1 VENQVG
7 LVVVSTLKSLSKALP
22 RKIAAKVMPMI
33 QKNQVF
39 SVEFLVRIKVKYQ
52 EEGNLMQKL
61 KVAIIGGGQFSASF
75 IHLFQAHP
83 MVQEVGLVEP
93 NHERRASTAS
103 KFQIKQSFNSL
114 EQLWG
119 SDFNAVA
126 IFTPRWTHAQI
137 ALEALKNGRHVY
149 TAVPMGITQEE
160 VSQLVDV
167 ASKTKLTYFMAETSY
182 YYPAVIFSR
191 RKFASGELGSFVYG
205 EGEYLHDMSHGF
217 TDAYAANGG
226 DEWKSTAS
234 FPPMLY
240 STHSV
245 STILSVTGAHATS
258 VTCVGLQ
265 DSVGDGIFDSKVSK
279 WGNDHSNQIALFR
292 TSDGGVMRIAE
303 LRRVGTAPLEST
315 VRMSIFG
322 TEGSFEQQVG
332 YASWAT
338 KNSFDIITDEIG
350 TFSDVENPYSLRSDY
365 ISPNKWDGGF
375 AKVHDRS
382 QLPKEFLGLS
392 NGHGGSHQFMVD
404 DFVMGAMGERRP
416 PMDVRDAARFTIPGI
431 LAHQS
436 AGMSGKWLDIP
447 HF

>member
-1 VENQVG
+1 MN
-7 LVVVSTLKSLSKALP
+7 
-22 RKIAAKVMPMI
+22 
-33 QKNQVF
+33 
-39 SVEFLVRIKVKYQ
+39 
-52 EEGNLMQKL
+52 KL
-61 KVAIIGGGQFSASF
+61 KIAIIGGGQFSASF

-83 MVQEVGLVEP
+83 MVQEVGLVEL
-93 NHERRASTAS
+93 NDERRAATAS
-103 KFQIKQSFNSL
+103 KFQIQQSFDSL
-114 EQLWG
+114 EKLWD
-119 SDFNAVA
+119 SEFNAVA

-160 VSQLVDV
+160 ISQLVE
-167 ASKTKLTYFMAETSY
+167 ASIKTKLTYFMAETSF
-182 YYPAVIFSR
+182 YYPAVVFSR
-191 RKFASGELGSFVYG
+191 KKFAEGQMGKFVYG

-217 TDAYAANGG
+217 SDAYAANGG
-226 DEWKSTAS
+226 DDWKSTAS

-245 STILSVTGAHATS
+245 STILSVTGAQATS
-258 VTCVGLQ
+258 VTCIGLK
-265 DSVGDGIFDSKVSK
+265 DTAGDGIFDSNVSMWK
-279 WGNDHSNQIALFR
+279 NDQSNQIALFE

-350 TFSDVENPYSLRSDY
+350 TFSDVENPYSLKPDY
-365 ISPNKWDGGF
+365 IPPNLWDGGF
-375 AKVHDRS
+375 ARVHDRS
-382 QLPKEFLGLS
+382 QLPKEFVGLS

-404 DFVMGAMGERRP
+404 DFVMDAVGERKA
-416 PMDVRDAARFTIPGI
+416 PMNVIDAARFTIPGV

-436 AGMSGKWLDIP
+436 AQIAGQKLQIP
-447 HF
+447 QY

>member
-1 VENQVG
+1 
-7 LVVVSTLKSLSKALP
+7 VVK
-22 RKIAAKVMPMI
+22 
-33 QKNQVF
+33 
-39 SVEFLVRIKVKYQ
+39 
-52 EEGNLMQKL
+52 KL
-61 KVAIIGGGQFSASF
+61 RLAVIGGGQFSSSF

-83 MVQEVGLVEP
+83 FVEEVALVELNP
-93 NHERRASTAS
+93 ERRASIAA
-103 KFQIKQSFNSL
+103 KFSIKQTFASL
-114 EQLWG
+114 SELWD

-137 ALEALKNGRHVY
+137 ALEAIQNGRHVY

-160 VSQLVDV
+160 ISQLVE
-167 ASKTKLTYFMAETSY
+167 ASSKTKLTYFMAETSF
-182 YYPAVIFSR
+182 YYPAVVFSR
-191 RKFASGELGSFVYG
+191 RKFAEGQMGKFVYG

-217 TDAYAANGG
+217 SDAYAANGG
-226 DEWKSTAS
+226 DDWKSTAS

-245 STILSVTGAHATS
+245 STILSITGAQATS
-258 VTCVGLQ
+258 VTCIGLK
-265 DSVGDGIFDSKVSK
+265 DTAGDGIFDSNVSMWK
-279 WGNDHSNQIALFR
+279 NDQSNQIALFE

-350 TFSDVENPYSLRSDY
+350 TFSDVENPYSLKPDY
-365 ISPNKWDGGF
+365 IPPNLWDGGF
-375 AKVHDRS
+375 ARVHDRS
-382 QLPKEFLGLS
+382 QLPKEFIGLS

-404 DFVMGAMGERRP
+404 DFVMDAVGERKA
-416 PMDVRDAARFTIPGI
+416 PMNVIDAARFTIPGVV
-431 LAHQS
+431 AHQS
-436 AGMSGKWLDIP
+436 AQNAGQKLQIP
-447 HF
+447 QF

>member
-1 VENQVG
+1 M
-7 LVVVSTLKSLSKALP
+7 K
-22 RKIAAKVMPMI
+22 
-33 QKNQVF
+33 
-39 SVEFLVRIKVKYQ
+39 
-52 EEGNLMQKL
+52 KL
-61 KVAIIGGGQFSASF
+61 RLAIIGGGQFSSSF

-83 MVQEVGLVEP
+83 FVEEVALVELNP
-93 NHERRASTAS
+93 ERRASIAA
-103 KFQIKQSFNSL
+103 KFSIKQTFASL
-114 EQLWG
+114 SELWD

-137 ALEALKNGRHVY
+137 ALEAIQNGRHVY

-160 VSQLVDV
+160 ISQLVETS
-167 ASKTKLTYFMAETSY
+167 SKTKLTYFMAETSF
-182 YYPAVIFSR
+182 YYPAVVFSR
-191 RKFASGELGSFVYG
+191 KKFAEGQMGKFVYG

-217 TDAYAANGG
+217 SDAYAANGG
-226 DEWKSTAS
+226 DDWKSTAS

-245 STILSVTGAHATS
+245 STILSVTGAQATS
-258 VTCVGLQ
+258 VTCIGLK
-265 DSVGDGIFDSKVSK
+265 DTAGDGIFDSNVSMWK
-279 WGNDHSNQIALFR
+279 NDQSNQIALFE

-350 TFSDVENPYSLRSDY
+350 TFSDVENPYSLKPDY
-365 ISPNKWDGGF
+365 ISPNLWDGGF
-375 AKVHDRS
+375 ARVHDRS
-382 QLPKEFLGLS
+382 QLPKEFVGLS

-404 DFVMGAMGERRP
+404 DFVMDAVGERKA
-416 PMDVRDAARFTIPGI
+416 PMNVIDAARFTIPGV

-436 AGMSGKWLDIP
+436 AQMAGQKLQIP
-447 HF
+447 QY

>member
-1 VENQVG
+1 MN
-7 LVVVSTLKSLSKALP
+7 
-22 RKIAAKVMPMI
+22 
-33 QKNQVF
+33 
-39 SVEFLVRIKVKYQ
+39 
-52 EEGNLMQKL
+52 KL

-83 MVQEVGLVEP
+83 MVQEVGLVEL
-93 NHERRASTAS
+93 NEERRVATAS
-103 KFQIKQSFNSL
+103 KFEIQRSFDSL
-114 EQLWG
+114 EKLWN

-149 TAVPMGITQEE
+149 TAVPMGITQDE
-160 VSQLVDV
+160 VTQLVQV

-182 YYPAVIFSR
+182 YYPAVVFSR

-226 DEWKSTAS
+226 DEWKATAS

-245 STILSVTGAHATS
+245 STILSVTGAQATS
-258 VTCVGLQ
+258 VTCLGMK
-265 DSVGDGIFDSKVSK
+265 DTASDGIFDSTVSK
-279 WGNDHSNQIALFR
+279 WGNDQSNQIALFR

-365 ISPNKWDGGF
+365 IPPNKWDGGF

-382 QLPKEFLGLS
+382 QLPQEFYGLS

-404 DFVMGAMGERRP
+404 DFVMDATGQRKA
-416 PMDVRDAARFTIPGI
+416 PMNVHDAARFTAPGI
-431 LAHQS
+431 WAHQS
-436 AGMSGKWLDIP
+436 AQMAGKTLEVP
-447 HF
+447 QF

>member
-1 VENQVG
+1 
-7 LVVVSTLKSLSKALP
+7 VVK
-22 RKIAAKVMPMI
+22 
-33 QKNQVF
+33 
-39 SVEFLVRIKVKYQ
+39 
-52 EEGNLMQKL
+52 KL
-61 KVAIIGGGQFSASF
+61 RLAVIGGGQFSSSF

-83 MVQEVGLVEP
+83 FVEEVALVELNP
-93 NHERRASTAS
+93 ERRASIAAKFSLKQTFAS
-103 KFQIKQSFNSL
+103 LS
-114 EQLWG
+114 ELWS

-137 ALEALKNGRHVY
+137 ALEAIQNGRHVY

-160 VSQLVDV
+160 ISQLVD
-167 ASKTKLTYFMAETSY
+167 ASSKTKLTYFMAETSF
-182 YYPAVIFSR
+182 YYPAVVFSR
-191 RKFASGELGSFVYG
+191 KKFAEGQIGKFVYG

-217 TDAYAANGG
+217 SDAYAANGG
-226 DEWKSTAS
+226 DDWKSTAS

-245 STILSVTGAHATS
+245 STILSVTGAQATS
-258 VTCVGLQ
+258 VTCIGLK
-265 DSVGDGIFDSKVSK
+265 DTAGDGIFDSNVSMWK
-279 WGNDHSNQIALFR
+279 NDQSNQIALFE

-350 TFSDVENPYSLRSDY
+350 TFSDVENPYSLKPDY
-365 ISPNKWDGGF
+365 IPPNLWDGGF
-375 AKVHDRS
+375 ARVHDRS
-382 QLPKEFLGLS
+382 QLPKEFIGLS

-404 DFVMGAMGERRP
+404 DFVMDAVGERKA
-416 PMDVRDAARFTIPGI
+416 PMNVIDAARFTIPGV

-436 AGMSGKWLDIP
+436 AQMAGQKLQIP
-447 HF
+447 QF

>member
-1 VENQVG
+1 MEP
-7 LVVVSTLKSLSKALP
+7 VVKAL
-22 RKIAAKVMPMI
+22 RLAV
-33 QKNQVF
+33 
-39 SVEFLVRIKVKYQ
+39 
-52 EEGNLMQKL
+52 
-61 KVAIIGGGQFSASF
+61 IGGGQFSSSF

-83 MVQEVGLVEP
+83 FVEEVALVELNP
-93 NHERRASTAS
+93 ERRASIAAKFSINQTFAS
-103 KFQIKQSFNSL
+103 LS
-114 EQLWG
+114 ELWN

-137 ALEALKNGRHVY
+137 ALEAIQNGRHVY

-160 VSQLVDV
+160 ISQLVE
-167 ASKTKLTYFMAETSY
+167 ASSKTKLTYFMAETSF
-182 YYPAVIFSR
+182 YYPAVVFSR
-191 RKFASGELGSFVYG
+191 RKFAEGQMGKFVYG

-217 TDAYAANGG
+217 SDAYAANGG
-226 DEWKSTAS
+226 DDWKSTAS

-245 STILSVTGAHATS
+245 STILSVTGAQATS
-258 VTCVGLQ
+258 VTCIGLK
-265 DSVGDGIFDSKVSK
+265 DTAGDGIFDSNVSMWK
-279 WGNDHSNQIALFR
+279 NDQSNQIALFE

-350 TFSDVENPYSLRSDY
+350 TFSDVENPYSLKPDY
-365 ISPNKWDGGF
+365 IPPNLWDGGF
-375 AKVHDRS
+375 ARVHDRS
-382 QLPKEFLGLS
+382 QLPKEFVGLS

-404 DFVMGAMGERRP
+404 DFVMDAVGERKA
-416 PMDVRDAARFTIPGI
+416 PMNVIDAARYTIPGV

-436 AGMSGKWLDIP
+436 AQKAGQKLQIP
-447 HF
+447 QY

>member
-1 VENQVG
+1 
-7 LVVVSTLKSLSKALP
+7 
-22 RKIAAKVMPMI
+22 M
-33 QKNQVF
+33 
-39 SVEFLVRIKVKYQ
+39 VK
-52 EEGNLMQKL
+52 KL
-61 KVAIIGGGQFSASF
+61 RLAVIGGGQFSSSF

-83 MVQEVGLVEP
+83 FVEEVALVELNP
-93 NHERRASTAS
+93 ERRANIAAKFSIKRTFAS
-103 KFQIKQSFNSL
+103 LS
-114 EQLWG
+114 ELWD

-137 ALEALKNGRHVY
+137 ALEAIENGRHVY
-149 TAVPMGITQEE
+149 TAVPMGITQNEI
-160 VSQLVDV
+160 SQLVE
-167 ASKTKLTYFMAETSY
+167 ASSKTKLTYFMAETSF
-182 YYPAVIFSR
+182 YYPAVVFSR
-191 RKFASGELGSFVYG
+191 KKFAQGEIGKFVYG

-217 TDAYAANGG
+217 SDAYAANGG
-226 DEWKSTAS
+226 DDWKSTAS

-245 STILSVTGAHATS
+245 STILSVTGAQATS
-258 VTCVGLQ
+258 VTCIGLK
-265 DSVGDGIFDSKVSK
+265 DTAGDGIFDSNVSMWK
-279 WGNDHSNQIALFR
+279 NDQSNQIALFE

-350 TFSDVENPYSLRSDY
+350 TFSDVENPYSLKPDY
-365 ISPNKWDGGF
+365 IPPNLWDGGF
-375 AKVHDRS
+375 ARVHDRS
-382 QLPKEFLGLS
+382 QLPKEFVGLS

-404 DFVMGAMGERRP
+404 DFVMDAVGERKA
-416 PMDVRDAARFTIPGI
+416 PMNVIDAARFTIPGV

-436 AGMSGKWLDIP
+436 AQIAGQKLQIP
-447 HF
+447 QY

>member
-1 VENQVG
+1 
-7 LVVVSTLKSLSKALP
+7 
-22 RKIAAKVMPMI
+22 M
-33 QKNQVF
+33 
-39 SVEFLVRIKVKYQ
+39 VK
-52 EEGNLMQKL
+52 KL
-61 KVAIIGGGQFSASF
+61 RLAVIGGGQFSSSF

-83 MVQEVGLVEP
+83 FVEEVALVELNP
-93 NHERRASTAS
+93 ERRASIAA
-103 KFQIKQSFNSL
+103 KFSIKQTFASL
-114 EQLWG
+114 SELWD

-137 ALEALKNGRHVY
+137 ALEAIQNGRHVY

-160 VSQLVDV
+160 ISQLVE
-167 ASKTKLTYFMAETSY
+167 ASIKTKLTYFMAETSF
-182 YYPAVIFSR
+182 YYPAVVFSR
-191 RKFASGELGSFVYG
+191 KKFAEGQMGKFVYG

-217 TDAYAANGG
+217 SDAYAANGG
-226 DEWKSTAS
+226 DDWKSTAS

-245 STILSVTGAHATS
+245 STILSVTGAQATS
-258 VTCVGLQ
+258 VTCIGLK
-265 DSVGDGIFDSKVSK
+265 DTAGDGIFDSNVSMWK
-279 WGNDHSNQIALFR
+279 NDQSNQIALFE

-322 TEGSFEQQVG
+322 TDGSFEQQVG

-350 TFSDVENPYSLRSDY
+350 TFSDVENPYSLKPDY
-365 ISPNKWDGGF
+365 IPPNLWDGGF
-375 AKVHDRS
+375 ARVHDRS
-382 QLPKEFLGLS
+382 QLPKEFVGLS

-404 DFVMGAMGERRP
+404 DFVMDAVGERKA
-416 PMDVRDAARFTIPGI
+416 PMNVIDAARFTIPGV

-436 AGMSGKWLDIP
+436 AQIAGQKLQIP
-447 HF
+447 QY

>member
-1 VENQVG
+1 LEP
-7 LVVVSTLKSLSKALP
+7 VVK
-22 RKIAAKVMPMI
+22 
-33 QKNQVF
+33 
-39 SVEFLVRIKVKYQ
+39 
-52 EEGNLMQKL
+52 KL
-61 KVAIIGGGQFSASF
+61 RLAVIGGGQFSSSF

-83 MVQEVGLVEP
+83 FVEEVALVELNP
-93 NHERRASTAS
+93 ERRASIAA
-103 KFQIKQSFNSL
+103 KFSIKQTFASL
-114 EQLWG
+114 SELWD

-137 ALEALKNGRHVY
+137 ALEAIQNGRHVY

-160 VSQLVDV
+160 ISQLVE
-167 ASKTKLTYFMAETSY
+167 ASIKTKLTYFMAETSF
-182 YYPAVIFSR
+182 YYPAVVFSR
-191 RKFASGELGSFVYG
+191 KKFAEGQMGKFVYG

-217 TDAYAANGG
+217 SEAYAANGG
-226 DEWKSTAS
+226 DDWKSTAS

-245 STILSVTGAHATS
+245 STILSVTGAQATS
-258 VTCVGLQ
+258 VTCIGLK
-265 DSVGDGIFDSKVSK
+265 DTAGDGIFDSNVSMWK
-279 WGNDHSNQIALFR
+279 NDQSNQIALFE

-350 TFSDVENPYSLRSDY
+350 TFSDVENPYSLKPDY
-365 ISPNKWDGGF
+365 ISPNLWDGGF
-375 AKVHDRS
+375 ARVHDRS
-382 QLPKEFLGLS
+382 QLPKEFVGLS

-404 DFVMGAMGERRP
+404 DFVMDAVGERKA
-416 PMDVRDAARFTIPGI
+416 PMNVIDAARFTIPGV

-436 AGMSGKWLDIP
+436 AQIAGQKLQIP
-447 HF
+447 QY

>member
-1 VENQVG
+1 MN
-7 LVVVSTLKSLSKALP
+7 
-22 RKIAAKVMPMI
+22 
-33 QKNQVF
+33 
-39 SVEFLVRIKVKYQ
+39 
-52 EEGNLMQKL
+52 KL
-61 KVAIIGGGQFSASF
+61 KIAIIGGGQFSASF

-83 MVQEVGLVEP
+83 MVQEVGLVEL
-93 NHERRASTAS
+93 NDERRVATAS
-103 KFQIKQSFNSL
+103 KFQIQQSFDSL
-114 EQLWG
+114 EKLWD
-119 SDFNAVA
+119 SEFNAVA

-160 VSQLVDV
+160 ISQLVE
-167 ASKTKLTYFMAETSY
+167 ASIKTKLTYFMAETSF
-182 YYPAVIFSR
+182 YYPAVVFSR
-191 RKFASGELGSFVYG
+191 KKFAEGQMGKFVYG

-217 TDAYAANGG
+217 SEAYAANGG
-226 DEWKSTAS
+226 DDWKSTAS

-245 STILSVTGAHATS
+245 STILSVTGAQATS
-258 VTCVGLQ
+258 VTCIGLK
-265 DSVGDGIFDSKVSK
+265 DTAGDGIFDSNVSMWK
-279 WGNDHSNQIALFR
+279 NDQSNQIALFE

-350 TFSDVENPYSLRSDY
+350 TFSDVENPYSLKPDY
-365 ISPNKWDGGF
+365 IPPNLWDGGF
-375 AKVHDRS
+375 ARVHDRS
-382 QLPKEFLGLS
+382 QLPKEFVGLS

-404 DFVMGAMGERRP
+404 DFVMDAVGERKA
-416 PMDVRDAARFTIPGI
+416 PMNVIDAARFTIPGV

-436 AGMSGKWLDIP
+436 AQIAGQKLQIP
-447 HF
+447 QY

>member
-1 VENQVG
+1 
-7 LVVVSTLKSLSKALP
+7 
-22 RKIAAKVMPMI
+22 M
-33 QKNQVF
+33 
-39 SVEFLVRIKVKYQ
+39 VK
-52 EEGNLMQKL
+52 KL
-61 KVAIIGGGQFSASF
+61 RLAVIGGGQFSSSF

-83 MVQEVGLVEP
+83 FVEEVALVELNP
-93 NHERRASTAS
+93 ERRASIAA
-103 KFQIKQSFNSL
+103 KFSIKQTFASL
-114 EQLWG
+114 SELWD

-137 ALEALKNGRHVY
+137 ALEAIENGRHVY
-149 TAVPMGITQEE
+149 TAVPMGITQNEI
-160 VSQLVDV
+160 SQLVE
-167 ASKTKLTYFMAETSY
+167 ASSKTKLTYFMAETSF
-182 YYPAVIFSR
+182 YYPAVVFSR
-191 RKFASGELGSFVYG
+191 KKFAQGEIGKFVYG

-217 TDAYAANGG
+217 SDAYAANGG
-226 DEWKSTAS
+226 DDWKSTAS

-245 STILSVTGAHATS
+245 STILSVTGAQATS
-258 VTCVGLQ
+258 VTCIGLK
-265 DSVGDGIFDSKVSK
+265 DTAGDGIFDSNVSMWK
-279 WGNDHSNQIALFR
+279 NDQSNQIALFE

-350 TFSDVENPYSLRSDY
+350 TFSDVENPYSLKPDY
-365 ISPNKWDGGF
+365 IPPNLWDGGF
-375 AKVHDRS
+375 ARVHDRS
-382 QLPKEFLGLS
+382 QLPKEFVGLS

-404 DFVMGAMGERRP
+404 DFVMDAVGERKA
-416 PMDVRDAARFTIPGI
+416 PMNVIDAARFTIPGV

-436 AGMSGKWLDIP
+436 AQIAGQKLQIP
-447 HF
+447 QY

>member
-1 VENQVG
+1 
-7 LVVVSTLKSLSKALP
+7 
-22 RKIAAKVMPMI
+22 M
-33 QKNQVF
+33 
-39 SVEFLVRIKVKYQ
+39 VK
-52 EEGNLMQKL
+52 KL
-61 KVAIIGGGQFSASF
+61 RLAVIGGGQFSSSF

-83 MVQEVGLVEP
+83 FVEEVALVELNP
-93 NHERRASTAS
+93 ERRGSIAA
-103 KFQIKQSFNSL
+103 KFSIKQTFASL
-114 EQLWG
+114 SELWD

-137 ALEALKNGRHVY
+137 ALEAIQNGRHVY

-160 VSQLVDV
+160 ISQLVE
-167 ASKTKLTYFMAETSY
+167 ASSKTKLTYFMAETSF
-182 YYPAVIFSR
+182 YYPAVVFSR
-191 RKFASGELGSFVYG
+191 KKFAEGEMGKFVYG

-217 TDAYAANGG
+217 SDAYAANGG
-226 DEWKSTAS
+226 DDWKSTAS

-245 STILSVTGAHATS
+245 STILSVTGAQATS
-258 VTCVGLQ
+258 VTCIGLR
-265 DSVGDGIFDSKVSK
+265 DTAGDGIFDSNVSMWK
-279 WGNDHSNQIALFR
+279 NDQSNQIALFE

-350 TFSDVENPYSLRSDY
+350 TFSDVENPYSLKPDY
-365 ISPNKWDGGF
+365 IPPNLWDGGF
-375 AKVHDRS
+375 ARVHDRS
-382 QLPKEFLGLS
+382 QLPKEFVGLS

-404 DFVMGAMGERRP
+404 DFVMDAVGERQA
-416 PMDVRDAARFTIPGI
+416 PMNVIDAARFTIPGV

-436 AGMSGKWLDIP
+436 AQMAGQKLQIP
-447 HF
+447 QF

>member
-1 VENQVG
+1 M
-7 LVVVSTLKSLSKALP
+7 K
-22 RKIAAKVMPMI
+22 
-33 QKNQVF
+33 
-39 SVEFLVRIKVKYQ
+39 
-52 EEGNLMQKL
+52 KL
-61 KVAIIGGGQFSASF
+61 RLAVIGGGQFSSSF

-83 MVQEVGLVEP
+83 FVEEVALVELNP
-93 NHERRASTAS
+93 ERRASIAA
-103 KFQIKQSFNSL
+103 KFSIKQTFASL
-114 EQLWG
+114 SELWN

-137 ALEALKNGRHVY
+137 ALEAIENGRHVY

-160 VSQLVDV
+160 ISQLVE
-167 ASKTKLTYFMAETSY
+167 ASSKTKLTYFMAETSF
-182 YYPAVIFSR
+182 YYPAVVFSR
-191 RKFASGELGSFVYG
+191 RKFTEGQMGKFVYG

-217 TDAYAANGG
+217 SDAYAANGG
-226 DEWKSTAS
+226 DDWKSTAS

-245 STILSVTGAHATS
+245 STILSVTGAQATS
-258 VTCVGLQ
+258 VTCIGLK
-265 DSVGDGIFDSKVSK
+265 DTAGDGIFDSNVSMWK
-279 WGNDHSNQIALFR
+279 NDQSNQIALFE

-350 TFSDVENPYSLRSDY
+350 TFSDVENPYSLKPDY
-365 ISPNKWDGGF
+365 IPPNLWDGGF
-375 AKVHDRS
+375 ARVHDRS
-382 QLPKEFLGLS
+382 QLPKEFIGLS

-404 DFVMGAMGERRP
+404 DFVMDAVGERKA
-416 PMDVRDAARFTIPGI
+416 PMNVIDAARFTIPGVV
-431 LAHQS
+431 AHQS
-436 AGMSGKWLDIP
+436 AQNAGQKLQIP
-447 HF
+447 QF

>member
-1 VENQVG
+1 M
-7 LVVVSTLKSLSKALP
+7 K
-22 RKIAAKVMPMI
+22 
-33 QKNQVF
+33 
-39 SVEFLVRIKVKYQ
+39 
-52 EEGNLMQKL
+52 KL
-61 KVAIIGGGQFSASF
+61 RLAIIGGGQFSSSF

-83 MVQEVGLVEP
+83 FVEEVALVELNP
-93 NHERRASTAS
+93 ERRASIAA
-103 KFQIKQSFNSL
+103 KFSIKQTFANLS
-114 EQLWG
+114 ELWD

-137 ALEALKNGRHVY
+137 ALEAIQNGRHVY

-160 VSQLVDV
+160 ISQLVETS
-167 ASKTKLTYFMAETSY
+167 SKTKLTYFMAETSF
-182 YYPAVIFSR
+182 YYPAVVFSR
-191 RKFASGELGSFVYG
+191 KKFVEGQMGKFVYG

-217 TDAYAANGG
+217 SDAYAANGG
-226 DEWKSTAS
+226 DDWKSTAS

-245 STILSVTGAHATS
+245 STILSVTGAQATS
-258 VTCVGLQ
+258 VTCIGLK
-265 DSVGDGIFDSKVSK
+265 DTAGDGIFDSNVSMWK
-279 WGNDHSNQIALFR
+279 NDQSNQIALFE

-350 TFSDVENPYSLRSDY
+350 TFSDVENPYSLKPDY
-365 ISPNKWDGGF
+365 IPPNLWDGGF
-375 AKVHDRS
+375 ARVHDRS
-382 QLPKEFLGLS
+382 QLPKEFVGLS

-404 DFVMGAMGERRP
+404 DFVMDAVGERKA
-416 PMDVRDAARFTIPGI
+416 PMNVIDAARFTIPGV

-436 AGMSGKWLDIP
+436 AQMAGQKLQIP
-447 HF
+447 QY

>member
-1 VENQVG
+1 M
-7 LVVVSTLKSLSKALP
+7 K
-22 RKIAAKVMPMI
+22 
-33 QKNQVF
+33 
-39 SVEFLVRIKVKYQ
+39 
-52 EEGNLMQKL
+52 KL
-61 KVAIIGGGQFSASF
+61 RLAIIGGGQFSSSF

-83 MVQEVGLVEP
+83 CVEEVALVELNP
-93 NHERRASTAS
+93 ERRASIAA
-103 KFQIKQSFNSL
+103 KFSIKQTFASL
-114 EQLWG
+114 SELWD

-137 ALEALKNGRHVY
+137 ALEAIQNGRHVY

-160 VSQLVDV
+160 ISQLVE
-167 ASKTKLTYFMAETSY
+167 ASSKTKLTYFMAETSF
-182 YYPAVIFSR
+182 YYPAVVFSR
-191 RKFASGELGSFVYG
+191 KKFTEGQMGKFVYG

-217 TDAYAANGG
+217 SDAYAANGG
-226 DEWKSTAS
+226 DDWKSTAS

-245 STILSVTGAHATS
+245 STILSVTGAQATS
-258 VTCVGLQ
+258 VTCIGLK
-265 DSVGDGIFDSKVSK
+265 DTAGDGIFDSNVSMWK
-279 WGNDHSNQIALFR
+279 NDQSNQIALFE

-350 TFSDVENPYSLRSDY
+350 TFSDVENPYSLKPDY
-365 ISPNKWDGGF
+365 IPPNLWDGGF
-375 AKVHDRS
+375 ARVHDRS
-382 QLPKEFLGLS
+382 QLPKEFVGLS

-404 DFVMGAMGERRP
+404 DFVMDAVGERKA
-416 PMDVRDAARFTIPGI
+416 PMNVIDAARFTIPGV

-436 AGMSGKWLDIP
+436 AQMAGQKLQIP
-447 HF
+447 QY

>member
-1 VENQVG
+1 M
-7 LVVVSTLKSLSKALP
+7 K
-22 RKIAAKVMPMI
+22 
-33 QKNQVF
+33 
-39 SVEFLVRIKVKYQ
+39 
-52 EEGNLMQKL
+52 KL
-61 KVAIIGGGQFSASF
+61 RLAVIGGGQFSSSF

-83 MVQEVGLVEP
+83 FVEEVALVELNP
-93 NHERRASTAS
+93 ERRASIAA
-103 KFQIKQSFNSL
+103 KFSIKQTFASL
-114 EQLWG
+114 SELWN

-137 ALEALKNGRHVY
+137 ALEAIENGRHVY

-160 VSQLVDV
+160 ISQLVE
-167 ASKTKLTYFMAETSY
+167 ASSKTKLTYFMAETSF
-182 YYPAVIFSR
+182 YYPAVVFSR
-191 RKFASGELGSFVYG
+191 KKFAEGQMGKFVYG

-217 TDAYAANGG
+217 SDAYAANGG
-226 DEWKSTAS
+226 DDWKSTAS

-245 STILSVTGAHATS
+245 STILSVTGAQATS
-258 VTCVGLQ
+258 VTCIGLK
-265 DSVGDGIFDSKVSK
+265 DTAGDGIFDSNVSMWK
-279 WGNDHSNQIALFR
+279 NDQSNQIALFE

-350 TFSDVENPYSLRSDY
+350 TFSDVENPYSLKPDY
-365 ISPNKWDGGF
+365 IPPNLWDGGF
-375 AKVHDRS
+375 ARVHDRS
-382 QLPKEFLGLS
+382 QLPKEFIGLS

-404 DFVMGAMGERRP
+404 DFVMDAVGERKA
-416 PMDVRDAARFTIPGI
+416 PMNVVDAARFTIPGV

-436 AGMSGKWLDIP
+436 AQMAGQKLQIP
-447 HF
+447 QF

>member
-1 VENQVG
+1 
-7 LVVVSTLKSLSKALP
+7 
-22 RKIAAKVMPMI
+22 MD
-33 QKNQVF
+33 
-39 SVEFLVRIKVKYQ
+39 
-52 EEGNLMQKL
+52 KL
-61 KVAIIGGGQFSASF
+61 RVAIIGAGQFSSSF

-83 MVQEVGLVEP
+83 MVEEVGLVEP
-93 NHERRASTAS
+93 NSERRAAVAAQ
-103 KFQIKQSFNSL
+103 FDIKESFDSL
-114 EQLWG
+114 EKLWG

-149 TAVPMGITQEE
+149 TAVPMGITHDE
-160 VSQLVDV
+160 VTQLVDL

-182 YYPAVIFSR
+182 YYPAVVFSR
-191 RKFASGELGSFVYG
+191 QKFASGQMGSFVYG

-217 TDAYAANGG
+217 SDAYAANGG

-240 STHSV
+240 ATHSV
-245 STILSVTGAHATS
+245 STILSVTGAQATS
-258 VTCVGLQ
+258 VTCIGIKDAV
-265 DSVGDGIFDSKVSK
+265 DDGIFDAKVSK
-279 WGNDHSNQIALFR
+279 WGNDQSNQIALFK
-292 TSDGGVMRIAE
+292 TSDGGIMRIAE

-350 TFSDVENPYSLRSDY
+350 TFSDVENPLSLRSDY
-365 ISPNKWDGGF
+365 VPPNKWDGGF

-382 QLPKEFLGLS
+382 TLPKEFLGLS

-404 DFVMGAMGERRP
+404 DFVMDAVGARKA
-416 PMDVRDAARFTIPGI
+416 PMNIYDAARFTLPGI
-431 LAHQS
+431 WAHQS
-436 AGMSGKWLDIP
+436 AQSSGLSLEIP
-447 HF
+447 QITAHS

>member
-1 VENQVG
+1 M
-7 LVVVSTLKSLSKALP
+7 K
-22 RKIAAKVMPMI
+22 
-33 QKNQVF
+33 
-39 SVEFLVRIKVKYQ
+39 
-52 EEGNLMQKL
+52 KL
-61 KVAIIGGGQFSASF
+61 RLAIIGGGQFSSSF

-83 MVQEVGLVEP
+83 CVEEVALVELNP
-93 NHERRASTAS
+93 ERRASIAA
-103 KFQIKQSFNSL
+103 KFSIKQTFASL
-114 EQLWG
+114 SELWN

-137 ALEALKNGRHVY
+137 ALEAIQNGRHVY

-160 VSQLVDV
+160 ISQLVE
-167 ASKTKLTYFMAETSY
+167 ASSKTKLTYFMAETSF
-182 YYPAVIFSR
+182 YYPAVVFSR
-191 RKFASGELGSFVYG
+191 KKFAEGQMGKFVYG

-217 TDAYAANGG
+217 SDAYAANGG
-226 DEWKSTAS
+226 DDWKSTAS

-245 STILSVTGAHATS
+245 STILSVTGAQATS
-258 VTCVGLQ
+258 VTCIGLR
-265 DSVGDGIFDSKVSK
+265 DTAGDGIFDSNVSMWK
-279 WGNDHSNQIALFR
+279 NDQSNQIALFE

-350 TFSDVENPYSLRSDY
+350 TFSDVENPYSLKPDY
-365 ISPNKWDGGF
+365 ISPNLWDGGF
-375 AKVHDRS
+375 ARVHDRS
-382 QLPKEFLGLS
+382 QLPKEFVGLS

-404 DFVMGAMGERRP
+404 DFVMDAVGERKA
-416 PMDVRDAARFTIPGI
+416 PMNVIDAARFTIPGV

-436 AGMSGKWLDIP
+436 AQMAGQKLQIP
-447 HF
+447 QY

>member
-1 VENQVG
+1 MNK
-7 LVVVSTLKSLSKALP
+7 L
-22 RKIAAKVMPMI
+22 
-33 QKNQVF
+33 
-39 SVEFLVRIKVKYQ
+39 RI
-52 EEGNLMQKL
+52 
-61 KVAIIGGGQFSASF
+61 AIIGAGQFSSSF

-93 NHERRASTAS
+93 NNERRAAVAEQ
-103 KFQIKQSFNSL
+103 FDIKQSFDSL
-114 EQLWG
+114 EKLWH

-137 ALEALKNGRHVY
+137 ALEALNNGRHVY
-149 TAVPMGITQEE
+149 TAVPMGITHEE
-160 VSQLVDV
+160 VTQLVDV

-182 YYPAVIFSR
+182 YYPAVVFSR
-191 RKFASGELGSFVYG
+191 QKFASGQMGSFVYG

-217 TDAYAANGG
+217 SDAYAANGG

-240 STHSV
+240 ATHSV
-245 STILSVTGAHATS
+245 STILSVTGAQATS
-258 VTCVGLQ
+258 VTCIGLK
-265 DSVGDGIFDSKVSK
+265 DSADDGIFDSRISK
-279 WGNDHSNQIALFR
+279 WGNDQSNQIALFK

-322 TEGSFEQQVG
+322 TKGSFEQQVG

-338 KNSFDIITDEIG
+338 KNSFDIVTDEIG
-350 TFSDVENPYSLRSDY
+350 TFSDVENPLSLRSDY
-365 ISPNKWDGGF
+365 IPPNKWDGGF

-382 QLPKEFLGLS
+382 TLPKEFLGLS

-404 DFVMGAMGERRP
+404 DFVMDAVGVRKA
-416 PMDVRDAARFTIPGI
+416 PMNVYDAARFTLPGI
-431 LAHQS
+431 WAHQS
-436 AGMSGKWLDIP
+436 AQSGGLSLEIP
-447 HF
+447 QITAHS

>member
-1 VENQVG
+1 LEP
-7 LVVVSTLKSLSKALP
+7 VVK
-22 RKIAAKVMPMI
+22 
-33 QKNQVF
+33 
-39 SVEFLVRIKVKYQ
+39 
-52 EEGNLMQKL
+52 KL
-61 KVAIIGGGQFSASF
+61 RLAVIGGGQFSSSF

-83 MVQEVGLVEP
+83 FVEEVALVELNP
-93 NHERRASTAS
+93 ERRASIAAKFSINQTFAS
-103 KFQIKQSFNSL
+103 LS
-114 EQLWG
+114 ELWN

-137 ALEALKNGRHVY
+137 ALEAIQNGRHVY

-160 VSQLVDV
+160 ISQLVE
-167 ASKTKLTYFMAETSY
+167 ASSKTKLTYFMAETSF
-182 YYPAVIFSR
+182 YYPAVVFSR
-191 RKFASGELGSFVYG
+191 KKFVQGEIGKFVYG

-217 TDAYAANGG
+217 SDAYAANGG
-226 DEWKSTAS
+226 DDWKSTAS

-245 STILSVTGAHATS
+245 STILSVTGAQATS
-258 VTCVGLQ
+258 VTCIGLK
-265 DSVGDGIFDSKVSK
+265 DTAGDGIFDSDVSMWK
-279 WGNDHSNQIALFR
+279 NNQSNQIALFE
-292 TSDGGVMRIAE
+292 TCDGGVMRIAE

-350 TFSDVENPYSLRSDY
+350 TFSDVENPYSLKPDY
-365 ISPNKWDGGF
+365 IPPNLWDGGF
-375 AKVHDRS
+375 ARVHDRS

-404 DFVMGAMGERRP
+404 DFVMDAVGERKA
-416 PMDVRDAARFTIPGI
+416 PMNVHDAARFTAPGI
-431 LAHQS
+431 WAHQS
-436 AGMSGKWLDIP
+436 AQMAGKRLEIP
-447 HF
+447 QF

>member
-1 VENQVG
+1 
-7 LVVVSTLKSLSKALP
+7 
-22 RKIAAKVMPMI
+22 M
-33 QKNQVF
+33 QK
-39 SVEFLVRIKVKYQ
+39 IKVA
-52 EEGNLMQKL
+52 
-61 KVAIIGGGQFSASF
+61 VIGGGQFSASF

-83 MVQEVGLVEP
+83 MVEEVGLVEL
-93 NHERRASTAS
+93 NNERRAATSS
-103 KFQIKQSFNSL
+103 KFHIKQSFNSL

-149 TAVPMGITQEE
+149 TAVPMGITQDE
-160 VSQLVDV
+160 VTQLVDV
-167 ASKTKLTYFMAETSY
+167 ASKTKLTYFMAETSF

-191 RKFASGELGSFVYG
+191 KKFASGELGSFVYG

-226 DEWKSTAS
+226 DEWKPTAS

-245 STILSVTGAHATS
+245 STILSVTGAQATS
-258 VTCVGLQ
+258 VTCLGLQ
-265 DSVGDGIFDSKVSK
+265 DKTNDGIFDSKVSQ
-279 WGNDHSNQIALFR
+279 WGNDQSNQIALFR

-338 KNSFDIITDEIG
+338 KDSFDIITDEIG
-350 TFSDVENPYSLRSDY
+350 TFSDVENPYSLKSDY
-365 ISPNKWDGGF
+365 IPPNKWDGGF

-382 QLPKEFLGLS
+382 QLPKEFKGLS

-404 DFVMGAMGERRP
+404 DFVMDAAGERIA
-416 PMDVRDAARFTIPGI
+416 PMNVFDAARFTTPGI
-431 LAHQS
+431 FAHQS
-436 AGMSGKWLDIP
+436 SQMSGQSLEIP
-447 HF
+447 QFRPLS

>member
-1 VENQVG
+1 
-7 LVVVSTLKSLSKALP
+7 
-22 RKIAAKVMPMI
+22 M
-33 QKNQVF
+33 
-39 SVEFLVRIKVKYQ
+39 VK
-52 EEGNLMQKL
+52 KL
-61 KVAIIGGGQFSASF
+61 RLAVIGGGQFSSSF

-83 MVQEVGLVEP
+83 FVEEVALVELNP
-93 NHERRASTAS
+93 ERRASIAA
-103 KFQIKQSFNSL
+103 KFSIKQTFASL
-114 EQLWG
+114 SELWD

-137 ALEALKNGRHVY
+137 ALEAIQNGRHVY

-160 VSQLVDV
+160 ISQLVE
-167 ASKTKLTYFMAETSY
+167 ASSKTKLTYFMAETSF
-182 YYPAVIFSR
+182 YYPAVVFSR
-191 RKFASGELGSFVYG
+191 KKFAEGQMGKFVYG

-217 TDAYAANGG
+217 SDAYAANGG
-226 DEWKSTAS
+226 DDWKSTAS

-245 STILSVTGAHATS
+245 STILSVTGAQATS
-258 VTCVGLQ
+258 VTCIGLR
-265 DSVGDGIFDSKVSK
+265 DTAGDGIFDSNVSMWK
-279 WGNDHSNQIALFR
+279 NDQSNQIALFE

-350 TFSDVENPYSLRSDY
+350 TFSDVENPYSLKPDY
-365 ISPNKWDGGF
+365 IPPNLWDGGF
-375 AKVHDRS
+375 ARVHDRS
-382 QLPKEFLGLS
+382 QLPKEFVGLS

-404 DFVMGAMGERRP
+404 DFVMDAVGERKA
-416 PMDVRDAARFTIPGI
+416 PMNVIDAARFTIPGV

-436 AGMSGKWLDIP
+436 AQMAGQKLQIP
-447 HF
+447 QF

>member
-1 VENQVG
+1 
-7 LVVVSTLKSLSKALP
+7 
-22 RKIAAKVMPMI
+22 M
-33 QKNQVF
+33 
-39 SVEFLVRIKVKYQ
+39 VK
-52 EEGNLMQKL
+52 KL
-61 KVAIIGGGQFSASF
+61 RLAEIGGGQFSSSF

-83 MVQEVGLVEP
+83 FVEEVALVELNP
-93 NHERRASTAS
+93 ERRASIAA
-103 KFQIKQSFNSL
+103 KFSIKQTFASL
-114 EQLWG
+114 SELWD

-137 ALEALKNGRHVY
+137 ALEAIQNGRDVY

-160 VSQLVDV
+160 ISQLVE
-167 ASKTKLTYFMAETSY
+167 ASSKTKLTYFMAETSF
-182 YYPAVIFSR
+182 YYPAVVFSR
-191 RKFASGELGSFVYG
+191 KKFAEGQMGKFVYG

-217 TDAYAANGG
+217 SEAYAANGG
-226 DEWKSTAS
+226 DDWKSTAS

-245 STILSVTGAHATS
+245 STILSVTGAQATS
-258 VTCVGLQ
+258 VTCIGLK
-265 DSVGDGIFDSKVSK
+265 DTAGDGIFDSNVSMWK
-279 WGNDHSNQIALFR
+279 NDQSNQIALFE

-350 TFSDVENPYSLRSDY
+350 TFSDVENPYSLRPDY
-365 ISPNKWDGGF
+365 VPPNLWDGGF
-375 AKVHDRS
+375 ARVHDRS
-382 QLPKEFLGLS
+382 QLPKEFVGLS

-404 DFVMGAMGERRP
+404 DFVMDAVGERKA
-416 PMDVRDAARFTIPGI
+416 PMNVIDAARFTIPGV

-436 AGMSGKWLDIP
+436 AQLAGQKLQIP
-447 HF
+447 QY

>member
-1 VENQVG
+1 
-7 LVVVSTLKSLSKALP
+7 
-22 RKIAAKVMPMI
+22 M
-33 QKNQVF
+33 
-39 SVEFLVRIKVKYQ
+39 VK
-52 EEGNLMQKL
+52 KL
-61 KVAIIGGGQFSASF
+61 RLAVIGGGQFSSSF

-83 MVQEVGLVEP
+83 FVEEVALVELNP
-93 NHERRASTAS
+93 ERRSSIAA
-103 KFQIKQSFNSL
+103 KFSIKQTFASL
-114 EQLWG
+114 SELWD

-137 ALEALKNGRHVY
+137 SLEAIQNGRHVY

-160 VSQLVDV
+160 ISQLVE
-167 ASKTKLTYFMAETSY
+167 ASTKTKLTYFMAETSF
-182 YYPAVIFSR
+182 YYPAVVFSR
-191 RKFASGELGSFVYG
+191 RKFTEGQMGKFVYG

-217 TDAYAANGG
+217 SDAYAANGG
-226 DEWKSTAS
+226 DDWKSTAS

-245 STILSVTGAHATS
+245 STILSVTGAQATS
-258 VTCVGLQ
+258 VTCIGLK
-265 DSVGDGIFDSKVSK
+265 DTAGDGIFDSNVSMWK
-279 WGNDHSNQIALFR
+279 NDQSNQIALFE

-350 TFSDVENPYSLRSDY
+350 TFSDVENPYSLKPDY
-365 ISPNKWDGGF
+365 IPPNLWDGGF
-375 AKVHDRS
+375 ARVHDRS
-382 QLPKEFLGLS
+382 QLPKEFIGLS

-404 DFVMGAMGERRP
+404 DFVMDAVGERKA
-416 PMDVRDAARFTIPGI
+416 PMNVIDAARFTIPGVV
-431 LAHQS
+431 AHQS
-436 AGMSGKWLDIP
+436 AQNAGEKLQIP
-447 HF
+447 QF

>member
-1 VENQVG
+1 
-7 LVVVSTLKSLSKALP
+7 
-22 RKIAAKVMPMI
+22 MD
-33 QKNQVF
+33 
-39 SVEFLVRIKVKYQ
+39 
-52 EEGNLMQKL
+52 KL
-61 KVAIIGGGQFSASF
+61 RVAIIGAGQFSSSF

-93 NHERRASTAS
+93 NNERRAAVAEQ
-103 KFQIKQSFNSL
+103 FDIKQSFDSL
-114 EQLWG
+114 EKLWH

-137 ALEALKNGRHVY
+137 ALEALNNGRHVY
-149 TAVPMGITQEE
+149 TAVPMGITPEE
-160 VSQLVDV
+160 VTQLVDV

-182 YYPAVIFSR
+182 YYPAVVFSR
-191 RKFASGELGSFVYG
+191 QKFASGQMGSFVYG

-217 TDAYAANGG
+217 SDAYAANGG

-240 STHSV
+240 ATHSV
-245 STILSVTGAHATS
+245 STILSVTGAQATS
-258 VTCVGLQ
+258 VTCIGLK
-265 DSVGDGIFDSKVSK
+265 DSADDGIFDSRISK
-279 WGNDHSNQIALFR
+279 WGNDQSNQIALFK

-322 TEGSFEQQVG
+322 TKGSFEQQVG

-338 KNSFDIITDEIG
+338 KNSFDIVTDEIG
-350 TFSDVENPYSLRSDY
+350 TFSDVENPLSLRSDY
-365 ISPNKWDGGF
+365 IPPNKWDGGF

-382 QLPKEFLGLS
+382 TLPKEFLGLS

-404 DFVMGAMGERRP
+404 DFVMDAVGARKA
-416 PMDVRDAARFTIPGI
+416 PMNVYDAARFTLPGI
-431 LAHQS
+431 WAHQS
-436 AGMSGKWLDIP
+436 AQSGGLSLEIP
-447 HF
+447 QITAHS

>member
-1 VENQVG
+1 MEP
-7 LVVVSTLKSLSKALP
+7 A
-22 RKIAAKVMPMI
+22 
-33 QKNQVF
+33 
-39 SVEFLVRIKVKYQ
+39 VK
-52 EEGNLMQKL
+52 KL
-61 KVAIIGGGQFSASF
+61 RLAVIGGGQFSSSF

-83 MVQEVGLVEP
+83 FVEEVALVELNP
-93 NHERRASTAS
+93 ERRASIAAKFSINQTFAS
-103 KFQIKQSFNSL
+103 LS
-114 EQLWG
+114 ELWN

-137 ALEALKNGRHVY
+137 ALEAIQNGRHVY

-160 VSQLVDV
+160 ISQLVE
-167 ASKTKLTYFMAETSY
+167 ASSKTKLTYFMAETSF
-182 YYPAVIFSR
+182 YYPAVVFSR
-191 RKFASGELGSFVYG
+191 RKFAEGQMGKFVYG

-217 TDAYAANGG
+217 SDAYAANGG
-226 DEWKSTAS
+226 DDWKSTAS

-245 STILSVTGAHATS
+245 STILSVTGAQATS
-258 VTCVGLQ
+258 VTCIGLK
-265 DSVGDGIFDSKVSK
+265 DTAGDGIFDSNVSMWK
-279 WGNDHSNQIALFR
+279 NDQSNQIALFE

-350 TFSDVENPYSLRSDY
+350 TFSDVENPYSLKPDY
-365 ISPNKWDGGF
+365 IPPNLWDGGF
-375 AKVHDRS
+375 ARVHDRS
-382 QLPKEFLGLS
+382 QLPKEFVGLS

-404 DFVMGAMGERRP
+404 DFVMDAVGERKA
-416 PMDVRDAARFTIPGI
+416 PMNVIDAARYTIPGV

-436 AGMSGKWLDIP
+436 AQKAGQKLQIP
-447 HF
+447 QY